1 MTYFI
6 LKKLQESKGDATLG
20 ELSEYVI
27 NNVKR
32 TSVLEKDKS
41 QTCNPSF
48 INKQQL
54 EFSNLKIRE
63 DNKMLKRRLARRG
76 EPPFMVVVR
85 EYISGQ

>member
-32 TSVLEKDKS
+32 TSVHEKDKS
-41 QTCNPSF
+41 QVPATQVSSTNNNWSS
-48 INKQQL
+48 QTL
-54 EFSNLKIRE
+54 R
-63 DNKMLKRRLARRG
+63 
-76 EPPFMVVVR
+76 
-85 EYISGQ
+85 

>member
-41 QTCNPSF
+41 QVPATQVSSTNNNWSS
-48 INKQQL
+48 QTL
-54 EFSNLKIRE
+54 R
-63 DNKMLKRRLARRG
+63 
-76 EPPFMVVVR
+76 
-85 EYISGQ
+85 